1 MKESM
6 DIKIIKNFVDKED
19 ADRLIKYIETNKLNK
34 DKFIYTEYLKTVES
48 QQAQS
53 QIPEQFSINDHPEV
67 KDIYIKYA
75 KRFIEECKVFFDNT
89 EGIGLYAQWLTMYG
103 SGNELPRHRDNH
115 FGAEEINF
123 SAVIYLNDDFT
134 GGELL
139 LEDFGYLHK
148 PEALSMIIFHPT
160 YWHEIKPILSG
171 KRYAMPIWG
180 TLNDS
185 KKLDFIND

>member
-103 SGNELPRHRDNH
+103 IGNELPRHRDNH

-134 GGELL
+134 GGETEFPHHNKKIVPKMGSVMVFPPTWQYPHAGLRV
-139 LEDFGYLHK
+139 HK
-148 PEALSMIIFHPT
+148 GVKYIMST
-160 YWHEIKPILSG
+160 YCH
-171 KRYAMPIWG
+171 YY
-180 TLNDS
+180 
-185 KKLDFIND
+185 

>member
-1 MKESM
+1 MKEPM
-6 DIKIIKNFVDKED
+6 DIKIIENFMDQED

-34 DKFIYTEYLKTVES
+34 DKFVYTEYLKTVES

-53 QIPEQFSINDHPEV
+53 QVPEHFSINDHLEV
-67 KDIYIKYA
+67 KDLYIKYA
-75 KRFIEECKVFFDNT
+75 NKFIEECKIFFKNSK
-89 EGIGLYAQWLTMYG
+89 GIGLYAQWLTMYG
-103 SGNELPRHRDNH
+103 IGNELPRHVDNH
-115 FGAEEINF
+115 YGAEEINF
-123 SAVIYLNDDFT
+123 SAVIYLNDDFS

-148 PEALSMIIFHPT
+148 PKALSIIIFHPT

-180 TLNDS
+180 TLND
-185 KKLDFIND
+185 KYKLDFINE

>member
-1 MKESM
+1 MKETM
-6 DIKIIKNFVDKED
+6 DIKIIENFVDPED
-19 ADRLIKYIETNKLNK
+19 AARLINYIETNKH
-34 DKFIYTEYLKTVES
+34 DTSKFIYGEYLKTEES

-53 QIPEQFSINDHPEV
+53 QLPESFSIKDHSEV
-67 KDIYIKYA
+67 KDLYVKYA
-75 KRFIEECKVFFDNT
+75 KKFIEECKLFFDNT

-103 SGNELPRHRDNH
+103 IGNELPRHVDNH
-115 FGAEEINF
+115 YGAEEINF

-148 PEALSMIIFHPT
+148 PKALSIIIFHPT

>member
-1 MKESM
+1 MKETM
-6 DIKIIKNFVDKED
+6 DIKIIENFVDPED
-19 ADRLIKYIETNKLNK
+19 AARLINYIETNKH
-34 DKFIYTEYLKTVES
+34 DTSKFIYGEYLKTEES

-53 QIPEQFSINDHPEV
+53 QLPESFSIKDHSEV
-67 KDIYIKYA
+67 KDLYVKYA
-75 KRFIEECKVFFDNT
+75 KKFIEECKLFFDNT

-103 SGNELPRHRDNH
+103 IGNELPRHVDNH
-115 FGAEEINF
+115 YGAEEINF

-139 LEDFGYLHK
+139 LEDFDYFHK
-148 PEALSMIIFHPT
+148 PKALSIIIFHPT
-160 YWHEIKPILSG
+160 YWHEIKPILTG

>member
-6 DIKIIKNFVDKED
+6 DIKIIQDFVDQED
-19 ADRLIKYIETNKLNK
+19 ADSLIEYIETNKLNK
-34 DKFIYTEYLKTVES
+34 DKFEYTEYLKTEES

-53 QIPEQFSINDHPEV
+53 QVPERFSIKDHAEV

-75 KRFIEECKVFFDNT
+75 KKFIKESKIFFDNA
-89 EGIGLYAQWLTMYG
+89 ENIGLYAQWLTMYG
-103 SGNELPRHRDNH
+103 IGNELPRHRDNH
-115 FGAEEINF
+115 EGAEEIDF
-123 SAVIYLNDDFT
+123 SAVIYLNDNFT

-139 LEDFGYLHK
+139 LEDFSYLHK
-148 PEALSMIIFHPT
+148 PKALSIIIFHPT

-180 TLNDS
+180 TLND
-185 KKLDFIND
+185 KHKLDFIND